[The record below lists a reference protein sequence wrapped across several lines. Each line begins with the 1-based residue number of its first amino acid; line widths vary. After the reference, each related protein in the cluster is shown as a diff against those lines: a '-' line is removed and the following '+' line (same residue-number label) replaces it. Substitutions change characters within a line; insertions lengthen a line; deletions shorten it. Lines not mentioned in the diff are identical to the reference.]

1 VFFAT
6 REGQTRRIAERIAE
20 QIRKHGLDSRAVA
33 IISEESSHIDWSR
46 VRGVA
51 LGASLHMQKH
61 QGEAVAFAH
70 VHHAPLSERPSLFF
84 SVSLSAGSKRPD
96 EVLAAQQLADR
107 FCADTGWQPSR
118 IACVAG
124 RLAYSQ
130 YNWLV
135 RMMMRRIARKEG
147 GSTDTSSDHE
157 YTNWLQVEELAD
169 ELAYE
174 VRRREIF
181 PAPDGVPHLSA
192 DPRVDTHSPA
202 LRAAS

>member
-1 VFFAT
+1 M
-6 REGQTRRIAERIAE
+6 AE
-20 QIRKHGLDSRAVA
+20 QIRKHGLESRAVA
-33 IISEESSHIDWSR
+33 IISEEASHIDWTT

-61 QGEAVAFAH
+61 QAEAVAFAR
-70 VHHAPLSERPSLFF
+70 VHRTDLSAVPSLFF
-84 SVSLSAGSKRPD
+84 SVSLSAGSARPE
-96 EVLAAQQLADR
+96 EVAAAGTLADK
-107 FCADTGWQPSR
+107 FATDTGWQPTR

-135 RMMMRRIARKEG
+135 RMLMRRIAIKEG
-147 GSTDTSSDHE
+147 GSADTSRDHE
-157 YTNWLQVEELAD
+157 YTDWRRVEQLAD

-181 PAPDGVPHLSA
+181 PAGA
-192 DPRVDTHSPA
+192 QTT